1 MLDCFLTKC
10 GLFYQAPLLFRK
22 QRVLDNITEDLFCM
36 LKCSRQS
43 LHKIIAKNGLVTVN
57 LWFGE
62 DDNN

>member
-1 MLDCFLTKC
+1 M
-10 GLFYQAPLLFRK
+10 LFRK